1 MSETI
6 HIMIPGPVAPFQKK
20 TATWHSKD
28 GQRSGT
34 LAYNAGSYAKWK
46 DYARMVAAQ
55 AVGDRIPFQG
65 PVEVEIRIY
74 REIPASISK
83 RNRERALAGTL
94 RPITTPDLDNNMKAI
109 ADSVLTGVVIR
120 DDKFIVSAQLGK
132 WYSDKPRVEIVVTE
146 WLAAH
151 VMTLTQDSLFHAP
164 KGE

>member
-1 MSETI
+1 
-6 HIMIPGPVAPFQKK
+6 
-20 TATWHSKD
+20 
-28 GQRSGT
+28 
-34 LAYNAGSYAKWK
+34 
-46 DYARMVAAQ
+46 MVAAQ

-83 RNRERALAGTL
+83 RNRERALGGTL

-146 WLAAH
+146 WVPSH
-151 VMTLTQDSLFHAP
+151 VTAPTQDGLFR
-164 KGE
+164 

>member
-1 MSETI
+1 MGAPI
-6 HIMIPGPVAPFQKK
+6 HITILGPVAPFQKK
-20 TATWHSKD
+20 VATWHSND
-28 GQRSGT
+28 GRSGT

-83 RNRERALAGTL
+83 RNRERALGGTL

-146 WLAAH
+146 WAAGQTG
-151 VMTLTQDSLFHAP
+151 VPTQDGLFRW
-164 KGE
+164 G